1 MVALFVA
8 LMFIGFVLADM
19 LVRKLEARPAAA
31 LNLAVNLAAPY
42 QMASKSL
49 GPLDA
54 WPAIPEGVYLAK
66 GHTWLSP
73 QAEGVFLA
81 GADALVSRALG
92 AVSKVILPRVEQEV
106 WTGSP
111 LFQLDLGGRILT
123 VPSPVTGRVVSVNRQ
138 LRDRPELVAQAP
150 YGAGWV
156 CELLPTR
163 LEQEKTMLRVGDKA
177 RAWLEREMDRLA
189 EFLGALVPAD
199 PALGATSLDGGAV
212 VPGALTGFDA
222 EIWRAFEHKFL
233 SRK

>member
-19 LVRKLEARPAAA
+19 LVRKLEARSAAA
-31 LNLAVNLAAPY
+31 GNLAVPFAAPH

-49 GPLDA
+49 GPLAD
-54 WPAIPEGVYLAK
+54 WLTIPGGVYLSK

-73 QAEGVFLA
+73 QAEGVFCA
-81 GADALVSRALG
+81 GADALVGRALG
-92 AVSKVILPRVEQEV
+92 AVSRVIPPRVGQEV

-111 LFQLDLGGRILT
+111 LFHLDLGGRVLS

-156 CELLPTR
+156 CELVPTR
-163 LEQEKTMLRVGDKA
+163 LAQEKTMLRVGDKA
-177 RAWLEREMDRLA
+177 RAWLGCELDRLA

-199 PALGATSLDGGAV
+199 PALGTTSLDGGAV

-222 EIWRAFEHKFL
+222 EIWRAFEHEFL
-233 SRK
+233 SPK